1 MATHSS
7 ILAWDNL
14 MDRGPWQATIHEVT
28 KSQTGLQD
36 LSVMDKS
43 TEAPGRLSDLQRVQ
57 LEHGSLY

>member
-1 MATHSS
+1 
-7 ILAWDNL
+7 